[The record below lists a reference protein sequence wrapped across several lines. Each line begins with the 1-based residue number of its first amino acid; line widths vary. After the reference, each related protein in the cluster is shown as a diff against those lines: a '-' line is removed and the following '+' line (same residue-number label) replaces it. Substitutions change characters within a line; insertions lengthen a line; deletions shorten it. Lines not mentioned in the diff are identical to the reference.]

1 MKKRKLIS
9 TILALLL
16 ALQFIVPAFASEGAI
31 PPETGETVE
40 EILPPEIPEEALPEM
55 PPEDPVPQEPEDDPQ
70 TPVDN
75 PAPEDVP
82 GDVQE
87 PGGEPGLDDIQA
99 PADAE
104 EPPEAAEPLE
114 DLIDVLVPSTG
125 QMVINPYHLP
135 VDLDGGESQAQIVH
149 APQTLANRSD
159 FPVTVNVAVIGT
171 ISPGSEA
178 VFVPAPPPPDAPG
191 KDVFLYAEFSNQYD
205 WWEQSFFGLPCQ
217 VPVSEWGTIGENV
230 LTLDAHGEGYFRLS
244 GAMAENPL
252 QPWSDTD
259 TFGAVLTF
267 TFTPVYTD
275 GELMENAGTQE
286 EAPPVETEIPEAP
299 AETPPTEAEIPEAPI
314 ETPPV
319 APEVP
324 EEPAD
329 PEIPEAP
336 EETPPADPEIP
347 EAPVETP
354 PVAPEVP
361 EVPVETPPAE
371 AEGPEA
377 PEEPASS
384 EEPQIPAGPV
394 EVPDPPVGE
403 STDS

>member
-40 EILPPEIPEEALPEM
+40 EILPPEISEEALPEM
-55 PPEDPVPQEPEDDPQ
+55 PPDAPVPQEPEDDPQ

-286 EAPPVETEIPEAP
+286 EAPPADPEIPEAP
-299 AETPPTEAEIPEAPI
+299 EETPPVETEVPEAPI

-324 EEPAD
+324 GAPA
-329 PEIPEAP
+329 
-336 EETPPADPEIP
+336 
-347 EAPVETP
+347 
-354 PVAPEVP
+354 
-361 EVPVETPPAE
+361 ETPPAE

>member
-1 MKKRKLIS
+1 MKTRKLIS

-16 ALQFIVPAFASEGAI
+16 ALQFIVPAFASEGTI

-40 EILPPEIPEEALPEM
+40 EISPPEILKEVLPDTPPEEPAPQE
-55 PPEDPVPQEPEDDPQ
+55 PTDTQTPDGTQEPEDNSQ
-70 TPVDN
+70 APVDN
-75 PAPEDVP
+75 PVPEDVP
-82 GDVQE
+82 GDIQE
-87 PGGEPGLDDIQA
+87 PGGEPGLDDIQT

-104 EPPEAAEPLE
+104 EPPEAAVPLE
-114 DLIDVLVPSTG
+114 DMIDVLVPSTG

-135 VDLDGGESQAQIVH
+135 VDSVESRDQIVH
-149 APQTLANRSD
+149 APQALVNQSD
-159 FPVTVNVAVIGT
+159 FPVAVNVAVTGT
-171 ISPGSEA
+171 IPAGSEA
-178 VFVPAPPPPDAPG
+178 AFVPTPPLPDAPD

-205 WWEQSFFGLPCQ
+205 WWEGEYYGLPNQ

-267 TFTPVYTD
+267 TFTPVYTG
-275 GELMENAGTQE
+275 GELVENAGT
-286 EAPPVETEIPEAP
+286 PV
-299 AETPPTEAEIPEAPI
+299 

-319 APEVP
+319 DPEV
-324 EEPAD
+324 
-329 PEIPEAP
+329 
-336 EETPPADPEIP
+336 P

-354 PVAPEVP
+354 PVDPEV
-361 EVPVETPPAE
+361 
-371 AEGPEA
+371 PEA
-377 PEEPASS
+377 PEEAPPMDQEVLEAPEESTS
-384 EEPQIPAGPV
+384 PEEPEIPAGPA